1 MADVSKAMRTV
12 PGLLL
17 LFLLSFFQP
26 MARGQV
32 IPALKAPA
40 HLNAFGTFT
49 YADSGWNGKTIY
61 GYTLGGNWQ
70 TAHLLGFE
78 ARGSALTFG
87 STEHQYSALGG
98 ARAVYH
104 LSRFTPYAVVL
115 GGVAHARWHGIVNGH
130 LDTEANVGQI
140 GAEWSV
146 LGGVDWYAH
155 HRLSIRVAE
164 FSYSKIYV
172 SPQLSPWSISSGI
185 VYRLR

>member
-1 MADVSKAMRTV
+1 MANVSKAMRTV

-61 GYTLGGNWQ
+61 GATIGGNWQ
-70 TAHLLGFE
+70 SAHLLGFE
-78 ARGSALTFG
+78 VRGSALSFG
-87 STEHQYSALGG
+87 SVEHQYSALGG
-98 ARAVYH
+98 VRAAYH
-104 LSRFTPYAVVL
+104 VSRFTPYAVVL
-115 GGVAHARWHGIVNGH
+115 GGVAQARWQGEVIGGLDPHGNI
-130 LDTEANVGQI
+130 LKI
-140 GAEWSV
+140 GPEWSIV
-146 LGGVDWYAH
+146 GGVDWYL
-155 HRLSIRVAE
+155 HRRLTVRLGE
-164 FSYSKIYV
+164 FSYSNIYV
-172 SPQLSPWSISSGI
+172 SQTLKPWSFGGGI